1 MIMEI
6 KDEVLVKK
14 YMEGNEAVLG
24 QLINKHNRRIS
35 GYIFSKVKDR
45 EITEDI
51 FQDTFVKVIKTLKRG
66 DYREQGKF
74 LPWVMQIA
82 HNLIVDYLRK
92 RRRLAIFE
100 SKDDFD
106 IFSVI
111 EDGEPNAESN
121 LIKQQLDKNLIRLVE
136 QLHHD
141 QKEVLM
147 MRIFRGMSYTEIS
160 ENTGVGINTALGRM
174 RYALINLRK
183 LVESQN
189 VNIME

>member
-1 MIMEI
+1 
-6 KDEVLVKK
+6 
-14 YMEGNEAVLG
+14 MEGNEAVLG

-82 HNLIVDYLRK
+82 HNLIVDYFRK

-111 EDGEPNAESN
+111 EDDEPNAESN
-121 LIKQQLDKNLIRLVE
+121 LIKQQLDKNLITLVE

>member
-1 MIMEI
+1 M
-6 KDEVLVKK
+6 D
-14 YMEGNEAVLG
+14 GNEEALG
-24 QLINKHNRRIS
+24 QLINRHNRRIS

-45 EITEDI
+45 EVTEDI
-51 FQDTFVKVIKTLKRG
+51 FQDTFIKVIKTLKRG
-66 DYREQGKF
+66 DYREKGKF
-74 LPWVMQIA
+74 LSWVMQIA
-82 HNLIVDYLRK
+82 HNLIVDHFRK
-92 RRRLAIFE
+92 RNRLALFE
-100 SKDDFD
+100 NKDEFD

-111 EDGEPNAESN
+111 EDDCPNAESN
-121 LIKQQLDKNLIRLVE
+121 LIKQQLDKSLITLVE
-136 QLHHD
+136 QLHDD

-189 VNIME
+189 VNVME

>member
-1 MIMEI
+1 MEI

-82 HNLIVDYLRK
+82 HNLIVDYFRK

-111 EDGEPNAESN
+111 EDDEPNAESN
-121 LIKQQLDKNLIRLVE
+121 LIKQQLDKNLITLVE

>member
-1 MIMEI
+1 MEI